1 MSAINY
7 RNVSDYIAKSGMR
20 RNCTWG
26 TDVEIFAA
34 ALLFK
39 TDIWVFSSDIGSKWM
54 VFSGRGAKLTDALES
69 PPKYCRINT
78 LTIMELI
85 MNQL

>member
-1 MSAINY
+1 MYLLKGNYININNYYKYIQTSTYSAINY

-20 RNCTWG
+20 RNCKWG

-39 TDIWVFSSDIGSKWM
+39 TDIWVFNSVIGGQVDDFFW
-54 VFSGRGAKLTDALES
+54 
-69 PPKYCRINT
+69 
-78 LTIMELI
+78 
-85 MNQL
+85 